1 MFDSSQMDNVPDQ
14 IKDLVEAQLFQQY
27 CSYIE
32 PICYSDL
39 LLNIMKSIRSRWY
52 STNSSMTSNTSN
64 TVTAAYNNK
73 NTNLSN
79 SSSNEHDFNSGRQSN
94 SNIQFRR

>member
-1 MFDSSQMDNVPDQ
+1 MDNVPDQ

-32 PICYSDL
+32 PMCYTEL

-52 STNSSMTSNTSN
+52 STNSSINSSISN
-64 TVTAAYNNK
+64 TVTAAYSNK
-73 NTNLSN
+73 NMNLSN
-79 SSSNEHDFNSGRQSN
+79 SSSNEHDFNNSRQS